1 MYSTVLWHLKEEVKL
16 SNLAQEVQGIDR
28 LAPQTWCVLGNCFSL
43 QKEHELAL
51 KFFQRA
57 IQLDPKYTYAHTLSG
72 HEYFANEDFEEEHEL
87 LPRGVKIRF

>member
-51 KFFQRA
+51 KFSNAPFNS
-57 IQLDPKYTYAHTLSG
+57 IQSTRT
-72 HEYFANEDFEEEHEL
+72 
-87 LPRGVKIRF
+87 RTR